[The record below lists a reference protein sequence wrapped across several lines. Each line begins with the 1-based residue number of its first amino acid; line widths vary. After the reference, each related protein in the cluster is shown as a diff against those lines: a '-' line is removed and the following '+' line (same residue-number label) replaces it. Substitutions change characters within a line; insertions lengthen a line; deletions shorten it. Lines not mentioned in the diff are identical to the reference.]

1 MATTKNEATKV
12 AENNANV
19 IKETESAKFIVL
31 SVEKSEKY
39 PDRTNIIVDGD
50 MIQLDEKGVEKVTNQ
65 FSVADYALH
74 TELRTKC
81 KRYLKMS
88 IIAGGRQLNA
98 GETAAVLAG
107 ATIEI
112 SRTLKHEN
120 EPREAVQGRETGVY
134 ERDTYATK
142 ILNVDFVEAPMFE
155 DAEVKSIIRENN
167 TITKLAANANPFN
180 F

>member
-1 MATTKNEATKV
+1 MATTKNDATKV
-12 AENNANV
+12 AENNNV

-50 MIQLDEKGVEKVTNQ
+50 MVQIDEKGVEKVTNQ

-98 GETAAVLAG
+98 GETAATLAG

-142 ILNVDFVEAPMFE
+142 ILNVDFVESPMFE

-167 TITKLAANANPFN
+167 TINKLAENANPFG